1 MTNQT
6 AKLDWRNGVPIA
18 AAFDDP
24 YYSLDNGL
32 AETEHVFL
40 TGNDLP
46 ARFGGDF
53 HIAELG
59 FGTGLNFLVTWAA
72 WDLAG
77 RPGQL
82 HFTSFEAFPM
92 GLDDMRHA
100 LSHFPQLS
108 PYADKLCGG
117 WHPDQ
122 GATHLDDG
130 LILHVVTGDARL
142 TVPAWPHQAD
152 AWYLDGFS
160 PAKNPQLWEP
170 SLLAA
175 VGAHTK
181 TDGTAATYSAAGH
194 IRRSLQDAGF
204 EVTRIAGYGRKR
216 HMTRA
221 RMLHAK

>member
-6 AKLDWRNGVPIA
+6 AKLDWRDGVPIA

-40 TGNDLP
+40 AGNDLP

-59 FGTGLNFLVTWAA
+59 FGTGLNLVVTWAA
-72 WDLAG
+72 WDSAG

-82 HFTSFEAFPM
+82 HFTSFEAYPM
-92 GLDDMRHA
+92 GLDDMGQA
-100 LSHFPQLS
+100 LAHFPQLK
-108 PYADKLCGG
+108 PYADKLLDT
-117 WHPDQ
+117 WHPDE
-122 GATHLDDG
+122 GATQLEDS
-130 LILHVVTGDARL
+130 LILHVVIGDARQ
-142 TVPAWPHQAD
+142 TVPAWQHQAD

-170 SLLAA
+170 ALLAA

-181 TDGTAATYSAAGH
+181 TDGTATTYSAAGH

-204 EVTRIAGYGRKR
+204 EVTRTVGYGRKR
-216 HMTRA
+216 HMTCA
-221 RMLHAK
+221 RMPHAK